1 MAEENQGNFKVTD
14 RRLFNADGTLR
25 EDALIEE
32 APAAQTP
39 EPHTIV
45 PEKSNSEWGGSWP
58 EPQSAVSSGPAQS
71 QRPFAAATAPE
82 PQPQPPE
89 QEDEEPERTMFNEFL
104 MGIASSAFIYLG
116 LVEHPATGR
125 RQVDMTAAKES
136 IDMLVML
143 REKTKGNLTRGEE
156 KFFDDLLTDLKMQYV
171 SMRR

>member
-1 MAEENQGNFKVTD
+1 MAEENQGSFKVTD

-32 APAAQTP
+32 SAPAA
-39 EPHTIV
+39 
-45 PEKSNSEWGGSWP
+45 
-58 EPQSAVSSGPAQS
+58 AQS
-71 QRPFAAATAPE
+71 PE
-82 PQPQPPE
+82 PQPVIQTTAAPSQQRFAAAAAPE
-89 QEDEEPERTMFNEFL
+89 PRQEEAEPEHTMFTEFL

-125 RQVDMTAAKES
+125 RQVDMMAAKES
-136 IDMLVML
+136 IDMLAML

-156 KFFDDLLTDLKMQYV
+156 KFFEDLLSDLKMQFV

>member
-1 MAEENQGNFKVTD
+1 MAEENQGSFKVTD

-32 APAAQTP
+32 PAPAP
-39 EPHTIV
+39 P
-45 PEKSNSEWGGSWP
+45 P
-58 EPQSAVSSGPAQS
+58 EPQPAVSSGSAQP
-71 QRPFAAATAPE
+71 QRQFAAATAPE
-82 PQPQPPE
+82 LQPEPE
-89 QEDEEPERTMFNEFL
+89 DAEPERTMFNEFL

-156 KFFDDLLTDLKMQYV
+156 KFFDDLLSDLKMQYV

>member
-1 MAEENQGNFKVTD
+1 MAEENQGSFKVTD

-39 EPHTIV
+39 EPK
-45 PEKSNSEWGGSWP
+45 PD
-58 EPQSAVSSGPAQS
+58 SSQGAGAAQS
-71 QRPFAAATAPE
+71 RRPFAAAAAPE
-82 PQPQPPE
+82 LQPQPPE
-89 QEDEEPERTMFNEFL
+89 PEDAEPERTMFNEFL

-143 REKTKGNLTRGEE
+143 REKTRGNLTRGEE
-156 KFFDDLLTDLKMQYV
+156 KFFDDLLSDLKMQYV

>member
-1 MAEENQGNFKVTD
+1 MAEENQGSFKVTD

-32 APAAQTP
+32 AAPAQTP
-39 EPHTIV
+39 EPQ
-45 PEKSNSEWGGSWP
+45 P
-58 EPQSAVSSGPAQS
+58 AVSPGPAQS
-71 QRPFAAATAPE
+71 QRQFAAATAPE
-82 PQPQPPE
+82 LQPEPPE
-89 QEDEEPERTMFNEFL
+89 LEDSEPERTMFNEFL

-156 KFFDDLLTDLKMQYV
+156 KFFEDLLSDLKMQYV

>member
-1 MAEENQGNFKVTD
+1 MAEENQGSFKVTD

-32 APAAQTP
+32 PAPTP
-39 EPHTIV
+39 P
-45 PEKSNSEWGGSWP
+45 P
-58 EPQSAVSSGPAQS
+58 EPQPAVSSGSAQP
-71 QRPFAAATAPE
+71 QRQFAAATAPE
-82 PQPQPPE
+82 LQPEPE
-89 QEDEEPERTMFNEFL
+89 DAEPERTMFNEFL

-143 REKTKGNLTRGEE
+143 REKTKGNLTRGED
-156 KFFDDLLTDLKMQYV
+156 KFFDDLLSDLKMQYV

>member
-1 MAEENQGNFKVTD
+1 MAEENQGSFKVTD

-32 APAAQTP
+32 AAPAP
-39 EPHTIV
+39 
-45 PEKSNSEWGGSWP
+45 SP
-58 EPQSAVSSGPAQS
+58 EPQPAVSSGSAQP
-71 QRPFAAATAPE
+71 QRQFAAATAPE
-82 PQPQPPE
+82 LQPEPE
-89 QEDEEPERTMFNEFL
+89 DAEPERTMFNEFL

-143 REKTKGNLTRGEE
+143 REKTKGNLSHGEE
-156 KFFDDLLTDLKMQYV
+156 KFFDDLLSDLKMQYV

>member
-1 MAEENQGNFKVTD
+1 MAEENQASFKVTD
-14 RRLFNADGTLR
+14 RRLFNADGSLR

-32 APAAQTP
+32 SAPAPGQT
-39 EPHTIV
+39 
-45 PEKSNSEWGGSWP
+45 S
-58 EPQSAVSSGPAQS
+58 EPQPVINPVSAQS
-71 QRPFAAATAPE
+71 QQQFAAATAPE
-82 PQPQPPE
+82 LQPE
-89 QEDEEPERTMFNEFL
+89 EDFGAEPERTMFNEFL

-156 KFFDDLLTDLKMQYV
+156 KFFEDLLSDLKMQFV

>member
-1 MAEENQGNFKVTD
+1 MAEENQGSFKVTD

-32 APAAQTP
+32 PAPAP
-39 EPHTIV
+39 P
-45 PEKSNSEWGGSWP
+45 P
-58 EPQSAVSSGPAQS
+58 EPQPAVSSGSAQP
-71 QRPFAAATAPE
+71 QRQFAAATAPE
-82 PQPQPPE
+82 LQPE
-89 QEDEEPERTMFNEFL
+89 QEDAEPERTMFNEFL

-143 REKTKGNLTRGEE
+143 REKTKGNLTHGEE
-156 KFFDDLLTDLKMQYV
+156 KFFADLLSDLKMQYV

>member
-1 MAEENQGNFKVTD
+1 MAEENQGSFKVTD

-32 APAAQTP
+32 PAPAP
-39 EPHTIV
+39 P
-45 PEKSNSEWGGSWP
+45 P
-58 EPQSAVSSGPAQS
+58 EPQPPVSSGSAQP
-71 QRPFAAATAPE
+71 QRQFAAATAPE
-82 PQPQPPE
+82 LQPEP
-89 QEDEEPERTMFNEFL
+89 DDAEPERTMFNEFL

-156 KFFDDLLTDLKMQYV
+156 KFFDDLLSDLKMQYV

>member
-1 MAEENQGNFKVTD
+1 MAEENQSNFKVTD

-25 EDALIEE
+25 EDVLIEE
-32 APAAQTP
+32 APPAQTP
-39 EPHTIV
+39 EPQ
-45 PEKSNSEWGGSWP
+45 P
-58 EPQSAVSSGPAQS
+58 ALSSGPAPS
-71 QRPFAAATAPE
+71 QQPFATATATELQPE
-82 PQPQPPE
+82 PPE
-89 QEDEEPERTMFNEFL
+89 PEDAEPERTMFNEFL

-156 KFFDDLLTDLKMQYV
+156 KFFEDLLSDLKMQYV

>member
-1 MAEENQGNFKVTD
+1 MAEENQGSFKVTD

-39 EPHTIV
+39 EPQ
-45 PEKSNSEWGGSWP
+45 SNSNL
-58 EPQSAVSSGPAQS
+58 SSSPGPAQS

-82 PQPQPPE
+82 LQPESPE
-89 QEDEEPERTMFNEFL
+89 QEDAEPERTMFNEFL

>member
-1 MAEENQGNFKVTD
+1 MAEENQGSFKVTD
-14 RRLFNADGTLR
+14 RRLFNPDGTLR

-32 APAAQTP
+32 PAPAP
-39 EPHTIV
+39 P
-45 PEKSNSEWGGSWP
+45 
-58 EPQSAVSSGPAQS
+58 
-71 QRPFAAATAPE
+71 PE
-82 PQPQPPE
+82 PQPTVSSGSAQPQGQFAAAIAPE
-89 QEDEEPERTMFNEFL
+89 LQPEPEDAEPERTLFNEFL

-143 REKTKGNLTRGEE
+143 REKTKGNLTRGED
-156 KFFDDLLTDLKMQYV
+156 KFFDDLLSDLKMQYV

>member
-1 MAEENQGNFKVTD
+1 MAEENQGSFKVTD
-14 RRLFNADGTLR
+14 RRLFNPDGTLR

-32 APAAQTP
+32 PAPAP
-39 EPHTIV
+39 P
-45 PEKSNSEWGGSWP
+45 
-58 EPQSAVSSGPAQS
+58 
-71 QRPFAAATAPE
+71 PE
-82 PQPQPPE
+82 PQPTVSSGSAQPQGQFAAAIAPE
-89 QEDEEPERTMFNEFL
+89 LQPEPEDAEPERTLFNEFL

-156 KFFDDLLTDLKMQYV
+156 EFFEDLLSDLKMQYV